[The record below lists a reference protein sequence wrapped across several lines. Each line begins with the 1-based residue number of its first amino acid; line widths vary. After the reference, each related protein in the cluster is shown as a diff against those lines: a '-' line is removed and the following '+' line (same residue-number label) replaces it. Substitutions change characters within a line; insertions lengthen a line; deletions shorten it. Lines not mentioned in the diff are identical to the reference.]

1 MANGELIQMA
11 VVHRP
16 CSSGVDL
23 PAGASAQDL
32 DSTDYHVVEMGDVGI
47 EMAKIHRPNDEVID
61 FPPGA
66 TADQLTPSDFR
77 VVEVNDPA

>member
-1 MANGELIQMA
+1 MSSDKVQMA

-23 PAGASAQDL
+23 PPGASAADL

-47 EMAKIHRPNDEVID
+47 EMAKIHRPSDVVVD
-61 FPPGA
+61 FPAGA
-66 TADQLTPSDFR
+66 TVDGAPHSYP
-77 VVEVNDPA
+77 VVEIGDLE